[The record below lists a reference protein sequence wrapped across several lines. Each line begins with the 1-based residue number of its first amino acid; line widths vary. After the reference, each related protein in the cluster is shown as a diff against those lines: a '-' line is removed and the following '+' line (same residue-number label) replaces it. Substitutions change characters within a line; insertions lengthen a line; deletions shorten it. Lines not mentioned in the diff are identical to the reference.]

1 MFRQEVG
8 LTEYLVGLFML
19 FCWLADFVLAKGFW
33 STLACFFP
41 FYAWY
46 LVTERVLQIWSF
58 V

>member
-19 FCWLADFVLAKGFW
+19 FWWLAGFALAKGFW

-46 LVTERVLQIWSF
+46 LVVERVLQIWSF